1 MCDEFRTEFETLN
14 GLLGK
19 CFLSVGRN
27 DGEVVRSAP
36 SYAAHVRHVS
46 RMAAIVFSLIR
57 SVSNMCHSR

>member
-1 MCDEFRTEFETLN
+1 MN

-19 CFLSVGRN
+19 RFLSVGRN
-27 DGEVVRSAP
+27 DGEIVRSAP